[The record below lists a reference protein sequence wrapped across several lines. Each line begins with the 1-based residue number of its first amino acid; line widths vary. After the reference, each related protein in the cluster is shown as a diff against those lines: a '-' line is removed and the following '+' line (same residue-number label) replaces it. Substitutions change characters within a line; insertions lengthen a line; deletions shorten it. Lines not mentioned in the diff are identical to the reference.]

1 MEFPFL
7 YPAGS
12 FSWGIA
18 LGATFAV
25 TLIIVATVV
34 LHRTIAR
41 WENRRFRQGREKA
54 YDKI

>member
-7 YPAGS
+7 YPAGN

>member
-1 MEFPFL
+1 MDFPFL

-18 LGATFAV
+18 LGGAFAIV
-25 TLIIVATVV
+25 LIIVATIL

-41 WENRRFRQGREKA
+41 WENRRFREGREKA